1 MKYPAVIFA
10 SFMLF
15 TQPVLAAELTGEE
28 RCVKQGEVA
37 EKAASM
43 RVSGVDKD
51 TATKTLTRMYDRP
64 DSGVTANNV
73 RGMVMVSY
81 MTKMKPEKMRDYA
94 IKECKKNIL
103 K

>member
-1 MKYPAVIFA
+1 MRYLAFITGLVLL
-10 SFMLF
+10 SH
-15 TQPVLAAELTGEE
+15 PVFAAEMSDEE

-43 RVSGVDKD
+43 RISGVDKD

-64 DSGVTANNV
+64 GSGVTANNI

-81 MTKMKPEKMRDYA
+81 MAKMKPKEMREYA
-94 IKECKKNIL
+94 IAECKKDIL